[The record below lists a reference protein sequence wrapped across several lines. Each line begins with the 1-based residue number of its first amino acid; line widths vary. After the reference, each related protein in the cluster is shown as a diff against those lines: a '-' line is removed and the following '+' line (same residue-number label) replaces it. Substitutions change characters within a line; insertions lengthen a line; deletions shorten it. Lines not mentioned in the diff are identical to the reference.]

1 MNLTHK
7 WTKLATEK
15 LVGKKITNVEY
26 MTKDECEHSGWSK
39 RPICLQL
46 DDNTWIYPQMDDEGN
61 DGGVI
66 YYSGKNVDDAE
77 TLPVLGMED

>member
-1 MNLTHK
+1 MNLTQK
-7 WTKLATEK
+7 WTKLAVDK

-26 MTKDECEHSGWSK
+26 MGKQECEEIGWNK
-39 RPICLQL
+39 RPICIQL

-66 YYSGKNVDDAE
+66 YYSGKDIDDAE